1 MGAYCR
7 PPEQL
12 GITPSWEGEGERDG
26 GHFTATKTVLTTN
39 IIFFL
44 AATLNGNFPFGAATF
59 YSESLR
65 LTFFLVGKIYFSLPR
80 QFPENRKMM
89 LAYRRFWQTAS
100 CLVSR
105 RRWLAAEAGR
115 GRSCL
120 PVELAKLLLLRLLA
134 FLPLPGRRWYWW
146 W

>member
-1 MGAYCR
+1 MGADCR

-12 GITPSWEGEGERDG
+12 GITASWEGEGERDG

-44 AATLNGNFPFGAATF
+44 ATFP
-59 YSESLR
+59 SELLLFTRNLSGLH
-65 LTFFLVGKIYFSLPR
+65 FLVGKIYFSLPR

-89 LAYRRFWQTAS
+89 LASRRFWQTGS

-120 PVELAKLLLLRLLA
+120 PVELAKLLLLLRLLA